1 MAERRKRMAE
11 LMVESEKIVVFIWYK
26 IDLFYFMSLFLFD
39 FIVCINVIILQFML
53 RIYIL
58 RGDFLNCFCYAIFCV
73 M

>member
-1 MAERRKRMAE
+1 MAE
-11 LMVESEKIVVFIWYK
+11 LMVESEKIVVLYNIKWIYFILYRC
-26 IDLFYFMSLFLFD
+26 FYLI
-39 FIVCINVIILQFML
+39 FIVYINVIILQFTL